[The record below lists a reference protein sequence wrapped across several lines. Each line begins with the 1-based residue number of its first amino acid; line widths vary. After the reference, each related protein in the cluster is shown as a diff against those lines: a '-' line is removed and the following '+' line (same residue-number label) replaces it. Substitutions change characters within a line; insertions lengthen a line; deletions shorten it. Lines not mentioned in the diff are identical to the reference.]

1 MRRIIVIALVLVL
14 LVSAGRHLGNA
25 PVNARATQS
34 VFIEISPGLSARAV
48 ANKLADAGV
57 LRSATGFVMMTTL
70 RGARDKLQ
78 AGTYEVS
85 PRDSGS
91 TILRRL
97 MSGDTTPTDLSVT
110 FPEGFTL
117 KQIAERLDAQG
128 IVKKDAFLTA
138 ATAER
143 FRAEFP
149 FLAGAPQGAS
159 LEGYLFPDTYRFYRD
174 SDPRAVLQRILQRFG
189 EQLDAAQKETGAIP
203 GGGHPAASAHALV
216 TMASIVEREV
226 QSEDDMRVVA
236 GILWDR
242 LRVGMG
248 LDADATVRYAL
259 DNWEEPLTVK
269 DLAVD
274 SPYNTRKYRG
284 LPPGPIGNPGLQ
296 SLKAALKPESSKF
309 VYYLSAPD
317 GRTIFSVTLDEH
329 NRAKA
334 TYLGR

>member
-1 MRRIIVIALVLVL
+1 MRWILVLVL
-14 LVSAGRHLGNA
+14 AGMLLFSAGRHLGNA
-25 PVNARATQS
+25 PVNPRATQS
-34 VFIEISPGLSARAV
+34 VFVEIPQGSSARAV
-48 ANKLADAGV
+48 ANKLADTGV
-57 LRSATGFVMMTTL
+57 LRSATGFVLMTTL

-91 TILRRL
+91 AILRRL
-97 MSGDTTPTDLSVT
+97 VSGDTTPSDISVT

-117 KQIAERLDAQG
+117 KQIAERLDAQS
-128 IVKKDAFLTA
+128 IVKKDVFLAA
-138 ATAER
+138 ATVDR

-149 FLAGAPQGAS
+149 FLASAPAGAS

-174 SDPRAVLQRILQRFG
+174 SDPRAVLQRFLQRFG
-189 EQLDAAQKETGAIP
+189 EQLDAAQKETSAAP
-203 GGGHPAASAHALV
+203 GNGHPAASVHALV

-226 QSEDDMRVVA
+226 QSESDMRLVA

-242 LRVGMG
+242 LKAGMG
-248 LDADATVRYAL
+248 LDADATIRYAL
-259 DNWEEPLTVK
+259 DNWEKPLTVK

-296 SLKAALKPESSKF
+296 SLKAALKPEASKF

-334 TYLGR
+334 TYLTR